1 MNPTL
6 TPAERQT
13 RYWAYKQMVYRCTK
27 PGHKLYRNYGARG
40 ITVCQ
45 RWLDSFDAFLDD
57 MGPRPDGMSL
67 DRIDNDGPYSPDNC
81 RWATAKVQTNNTRR
95 SVRVT
100 YKGQQMTIED
110 AAIASG
116 IPAQAIRR
124 RLADGW
130 TMNQLFLP
138 VQVAYCQTDRP
149 VHKHLV
155 PDGMSPRTVRRRRER
170 GWPEEL
176 WYAPPGT
183 RLFDR
188 QGRPMQ

>member
-6 TPAERQT
+6 TPAERRT
-13 RYWAYKQMVYRCTK
+13 RYAAYKQMVYRCTK

-100 YKGQQMTIED
+100 YNGQQMTIED

-116 IPAQAIRR
+116 IKGATLRERIAQ
-124 RLADGW
+124 GW
-130 TMNQLFLP
+130 TDDQLFSP
-138 VQVAYCQTDRP
+138 VQAAYRQTDRP
-149 VHKHLV
+149 VYKHLL
-155 PDGMSPRTVRRRRER
+155 PEGLSHRTVRRRRER

-176 WYAPPGT
+176 WYAPSGT